1 MSSKYQ
7 LGKGSFLSL
16 SWPFLGT
23 LSSLEII
30 IYWCRSPGHEDSD
43 NMQITIA
50 VDKSEEAGTVRKV
63 ERDVDIDNF
72 TVVDQV
78 RMEYQNLISIISSST
93 FKVFGDDAEKNEE
106 QKNSEDNAGDKPDN
120 VVDLEKVV
128 IKRRDKKDDR
138 KSSDG
143 KDLGE
148 DEELKLH
155 LTFFFLIYFSYQEAK
170 QSHL

>member
-1 MSSKYQ
+1 
-7 LGKGSFLSL
+7 
-16 SWPFLGT
+16 
-23 LSSLEII
+23 
-30 IYWCRSPGHEDSD
+30 
-43 NMQITIA
+43 MQITIA

-78 RMEYQNLISIISSST
+78 RMEYPNLISIVLTSA

-106 QKNSEDNAGDKPDN
+106 QKNSEDTAGDKPDN

-155 LTFFFLIYFSYQEAK
+155 LTFFVLIYFSYQEAK

>member
-1 MSSKYQ
+1 
-7 LGKGSFLSL
+7 
-16 SWPFLGT
+16 
-23 LSSLEII
+23 
-30 IYWCRSPGHEDSD
+30 
-43 NMQITIA
+43 MQITIA
-50 VDKSEEAGTVRKV
+50 VDKTEEAGTVRKV